1 MMTITPARERGSTRP
16 ASSGRLDLVELWA
29 LGQAVDR
36 LVQDELRRHGSSG
49 SLLAVLA
56 AAARGP
62 MTTSEIAD
70 VLGQAFMTTSDQ
82 LDRLE
87 AAGEAR
93 RIPNPADG
101 RSRLIEVT
109 ARGQRRLRATGP
121 QIRALERAIV
131 DRLQIGVSDVAAS
144 VADLRH
150 AIELTAADL
159 EAGA

>member
-1 MMTITPARERGSTRP
+1 
-16 ASSGRLDLVELWA
+16 
-29 LGQAVDR
+29 
-36 LVQDELRRHGSSG
+36 
-49 SLLAVLA
+49 
-56 AAARGP
+56 

-87 AAGEAR
+87 AAGEVR

-109 ARGQRRLRATGP
+109 VRGQRRLRATGP
-121 QIRALERAIV
+121 SIRALERAIV

-150 AIELTAADL
+150 AIELTASDL

>member
-1 MMTITPARERGSTRP
+1 
-16 ASSGRLDLVELWA
+16 
-29 LGQAVDR
+29 
-36 LVQDELRRHGSSG
+36 
-49 SLLAVLA
+49 
-56 AAARGP
+56 
-62 MTTSEIAD
+62 
-70 VLGQAFMTTSDQ
+70 MTTSDQ